1 MNKPLTLA
9 LLLALLSG
17 LLLAGAALAQTSAT
31 YGLSWHIA
39 GNGGGEMESTT
50 YLMQGTIGQA
60 LVRQTGSDQY
70 ALTGGYWHPAP
81 GSVGWDYTVSLPL
94 LMKSAP

>member
-9 LLLALLSG
+9 LLLALLAG
-17 LLLAGAALAQTSAT
+17 LLLASAALAQTSTT
-31 YGLSWHIA
+31 YDLSRHIA
-39 GNGGGEMESTT
+39 GNGGGEMGSTT

-60 LVRQTGSDQY
+60 LVYQTDSDHY

-81 GSVGWDYTVSLPL
+81 GGVGLGCTVYLPL

>member
-17 LLLAGAALAQTSAT
+17 LLLAGAALAQTST
-31 YGLSWHIA
+31 NYNLSWHIV

-60 LVRQTGSDQY
+60 LVRQTGSEHY
-70 ALTGGYWHPAP
+70 TLTGGYWHPAP
-81 GSVGWDYTVSLPL
+81 GGVGYTVYLPL
-94 LMKSAP
+94 LLKSAP

>member
-9 LLLALLSG
+9 LLLALSSG
-17 LLLAGAALAQTSAT
+17 LLLASAAPAQTSTT
-31 YGLSWHIA
+31 YDLSWHIA

-50 YLMQGTIGQA
+50 YLIQGTIGQP
-60 LVRQTGSDQY
+60 LVRQTGSVHY
-70 ALTGGYWHPAP
+70 ALTGGYWHSAP
-81 GSVGWDYTVSLPL
+81 GGVGWGYTVYLPL